1 MGKAKQL
8 SQDLRKKT
16 KNCGLPQVWFLQAVI
31 SIFVLVCKSK
41 NLGSTQTLHCSG
53 NWHRCTPR
61 DELNLIRKVH
71 QQPKPATKE
80 LVMVFEA
87 SSTNTLL
94 NLQMITSLIFSATG
108 GEKKIVRLLIWRTL
122 SRLWS
127 MGVAGSFYGDV
138 LLGKWLVHF
147 RKSSMRKK
155 D

>member
-1 MGKAKQL
+1 MLHPQRFYNVVVLHEHLQAKISGPVPFL
-8 SQDLRKKT
+8 PFIPWEKPSNLAKTSWKKN

-53 NWHRCTPR
+53 NWHRWTPR
-61 DELNLIRKVH
+61 DELNLIRKVR

-94 NLQMITSLIFSATG
+94 NLQMITSLL
-108 GEKKIVRLLIWRTL
+108 K
-122 SRLWS
+122 
-127 MGVAGSFYGDV
+127 
-138 LLGKWLVHF
+138 
-147 RKSSMRKK
+147 
-155 D
+155 